1 MFLDE
6 VYRKKSRF
14 AAVFISQH
22 YAAKRWTTHER
33 QSIQARALNELGPYL
48 LPVRLD
54 DSDLPGLR
62 PTIGYVDARRFKI
75 EQLVDLIQ
83 EKLDGV
89 PGKALP
95 APQFFRVPRTAEE
108 NHQLLAQR
116 PSAWEHLLYTGIL
129 LQRRD
134 TIEDKWRD
142 HDIRYA
148 RRRGY
153 LNLKEAAATLSGAA
167 SEASAIASGIVRV
180 LDPRAQEAAFG
191 APGEPG
197 DPDRIEHLAGCL
209 ISLYE
214 EFLDWAAKL
223 RGVSIPEELRHVF
236 ELAAQLADKPIQN
249 TLVFIDEL
257 VEKMDNVSE
266 RLDRDG
272 NIQVSMELV
281 VEVDEQ
287 LASRFSKELDRVM
300 ARLE

>member
-1 MFLDE
+1 MSEQNSNETFEYGIVLSSAGEDRVYVTRLPNCFEEKGVRIFYDEFAIAETWGADLYVFLDE

-83 EKLDGV
+83 KKLDGV

-116 PSAWEHLLYTGIL
+116 PSVWEHLLYTGIL

-134 TIEDKWRD
+134 TIEDKWRN
-142 HDIRYA
+142 HGGLFRT
-148 RRRGY
+148 
-153 LNLKEAAATLSGAA
+153 TLS
-167 SEASAIASGIVRV
+167 V
-180 LDPRAQEAAFG
+180 LKRSP
-191 APGEPG
+191 
-197 DPDRIEHLAGCL
+197 
-209 ISLYE
+209 
-214 EFLDWAAKL
+214 
-223 RGVSIPEELRHVF
+223 
-236 ELAAQLADKPIQN
+236 
-249 TLVFIDEL
+249 
-257 VEKMDNVSE
+257 
-266 RLDRDG
+266 
-272 NIQVSMELV
+272 
-281 VEVDEQ
+281 
-287 LASRFSKELDRVM
+287 
-300 ARLE
+300 